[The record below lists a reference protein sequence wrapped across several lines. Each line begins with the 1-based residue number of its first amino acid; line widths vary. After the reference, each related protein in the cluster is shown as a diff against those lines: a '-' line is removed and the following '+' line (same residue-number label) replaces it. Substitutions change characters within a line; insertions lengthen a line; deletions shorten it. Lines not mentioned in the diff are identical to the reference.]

1 LKEKKPEK
9 FMTEKV
15 SFPLDGIATRIEALT
30 VRANGKRNLAKM
42 ADLSESQLYRYING
56 DRDLKLGT
64 ALALC
69 QAGGVTLDWL
79 VYGGDNP
86 DAQASGEFS
95 AVAPLGGRDADIALS
110 PAMLDSAGASGRD
123 LATVTVHGDMMAPK
137 IASGAQA
144 VVNRADTAIRD
155 GQVSALE
162 IHGQTTVRRAQ
173 VTPDGIS
180 FSADNDRY
188 QPFKWSVK
196 EGESAVIGRVVW
208 VLQAV

>member
-1 LKEKKPEK
+1 MAKN
-9 FMTEKV
+9 V
-15 SFPLDGIATRIEALT
+15 SFLPDGIATRLEALS
-30 VRANGKRNLAKM
+30 VRTNGKRNLAK
-42 ADLSESQLYRYING
+42 AAGLSESQLYRHISDG
-56 DRDLKLGT
+56 RDLKIST
-64 ALALC
+64 ALAIC
-69 QAGGVTLDWL
+69 EAGGVTLDWL

-86 DAQASGEFS
+86 DAQPSGEFS

-110 PAMLDSAGASGRD
+110 PAMLDSAGASGRE

-155 GQVSALE
+155 GQVYALE